1 MACPYFFPVARFESS
16 PWSVP
21 PRLPLGD
28 AYSGECRAPGSAS
41 QPDES
46 QTRQVCN
53 IGYGRYDCAQ
63 FPSDAPADAVRFH
76 LTTSSQSDGGDLIHI
91 QYVLEKDCWPVGHGM
106 AGASANEI
114 LRHQAE
120 AFAESY
126 RRRRGKV

>member
-28 AYSGECRAPGSAS
+28 AFSGECRAPGSPS

-46 QTRQVCN
+46 RLREVCN
-53 IGYGRYDCAQ
+53 LGYGRYSCAQ
-63 FPSDAPADAVRFH
+63 FPSAAAADAVRFH
-76 LTTSSQSDGGDLIHI
+76 ITQDAGELIRI
-91 QYVLEKDCWPVGHGM
+91 QYVLEKDCWPVEHGM
-106 AGASANEI
+106 TDASANEI
-114 LRHQAE
+114 LRRQAD

-126 RRRRGKV
+126 RRRRAQV